1 MSCKKCKGSKP
12 KTMKLKGAYKPMG
25 KKSPKK
31 GK

>member
-1 MSCKKCKGSKP
+1 MSCKKCKGSKS
-12 KTMKLKGAYKPMG
+12 KTMKLKGSYKPMG